1 MKSNASKGK
10 KRMKYSVEIV
20 IMGLYFCLL
29 VEGMEVVE
37 KDMATLR
44 GKIFKWRLPER
55 LDAGYD

>member
-1 MKSNASKGK
+1 
-10 KRMKYSVEIV
+10 MKYSAEIV
-20 IMGLYFCLL
+20 IMGLYFCLW

-44 GKIFKWRLPER
+44 GQIFKWRLPER